1 MLVVSVP
8 MLTNAHDLETGVE
21 LLCEVTKNKKKQTVA
36 ENVNWITDQMLK
48 EKAATAN
55 AVKEK
60 KRKANEL
67 SLGGRNIT
75 SFGPQLRADGPQ

>member
-1 MLVVSVP
+1 MGGQCP

-21 LLCEVTKNKKKQTVA
+21 LLWESLPQKKQTVVT
-36 ENVNWITDQMLK
+36 ENVHWMQDQMLK

-60 KRKANEL
+60 KHKANEL
-67 SLGGRNIT
+67 SSGVEI
-75 SFGPQLRADGPQ
+75 